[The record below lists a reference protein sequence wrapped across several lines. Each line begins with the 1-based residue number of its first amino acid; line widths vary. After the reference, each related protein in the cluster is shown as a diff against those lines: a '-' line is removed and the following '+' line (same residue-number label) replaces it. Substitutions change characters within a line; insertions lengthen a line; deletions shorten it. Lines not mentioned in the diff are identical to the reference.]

1 MTLYFLPIILAFV
14 FYSIKEL
21 KHSKL
26 TLYIFTGY
34 LCVFLCFG
42 YMTGSD
48 WRSYEPIYN
57 EIDFNN
63 LFYNYFFEPGYYIYM
78 LIFKFLKIGFWPFFI
93 FTKVI
98 IFIVFV
104 KIIINLQGNYIYP
117 ILMFFIPYYGYYL
130 FIDNPMRNLI
140 AIAIFLISIKYIHE
154 KKIWKYLA
162 CILLASSFH
171 FSAIILFPLYW
182 VLDKRISNGIWIFLF
197 IIFNIFFASRQF
209 LILFVKIFSFLP
221 YVETKIATYLIEN
234 SQYAMGRIFSV
245 GSLIFILFFILLIC
259 SRKYFDSI
267 YMGNIIFNSAIIFL
281 LFYRLATTIEIFS
294 RFQLYFS
301 IFFVMAIISL
311 IQIFT
316 KESRHIYISFLLILS
331 LLTCYK
337 KVTQDYR
344 YVPYT
349 NYLVYLVSD
358 EFPTYDTRSNY
369 NYIHSPYKRNS
380 ISDPK

>member
-1 MTLYFLPIILAFV
+1 
-14 FYSIKEL
+14 
-21 KHSKL
+21 
-26 TLYIFTGY
+26 
-34 LCVFLCFG
+34 
-42 YMTGSD
+42 
-48 WRSYEPIYN
+48 
-57 EIDFNN
+57 
-63 LFYNYFFEPGYYIYM
+63 
-78 LIFKFLKIGFWPFFI
+78 
-93 FTKVI
+93 
-98 IFIVFV
+98 
-104 KIIINLQGNYIYP
+104 
-117 ILMFFIPYYGYYL
+117 
-130 FIDNPMRNLI
+130 MRNLI

-349 NYLVYLVSD
+349 NYLVYLVSG
-358 EFPTYDTRSNY
+358 EFPTYDIRSNY